1 MSEKPQTDEQNIK
14 QEKISSS
21 VEVEE
26 ILDNKETIEINPI
39 RIEVQK
45 KKEIQNFEERL
56 NNKDM
61 NTINQKPK

>member
-1 MSEKPQTDEQNIK
+1 MSEKPQTNEQNIK

-26 ILDNKETIEINPI
+26 ILDNKEAIEINPI

-45 KKEIQNFEERL
+45 KKKFQIL
-56 NNKDM
+56 KKD
-61 NTINQKPK
+61 

>member
-1 MSEKPQTDEQNIK
+1 MSEKLQTNEQNIK
-14 QEKISSS
+14 QEKISFS

-45 KKEIQNFEERL
+45 KKKFQIL
-56 NNKDM
+56 KKD
-61 NTINQKPK
+61 